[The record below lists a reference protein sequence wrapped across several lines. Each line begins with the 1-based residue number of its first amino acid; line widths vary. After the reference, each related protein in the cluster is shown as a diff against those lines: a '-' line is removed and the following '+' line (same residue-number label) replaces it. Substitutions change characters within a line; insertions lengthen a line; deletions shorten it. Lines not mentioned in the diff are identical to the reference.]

1 MLAVLEPV
9 AGDAEPAAHLRD
21 ESRRLLL
28 SHLGEPDLSD
38 LGAQQPLVGETA

>member
-9 AGDAEPAAHLRD
+9 AGDSEAASHLRD

-28 SHLGEPDLSD
+28 AHLGEPDLAD
-38 LGAQQPLVGETA
+38 LGGQQPLVGETA